1 MSKNDDQILMLKQR
15 IEVKKKEIGQIR
27 RFSPLT
33 SCSIELDGTRYN
45 LHSADRSS
53 LILLLC
59 KLHNLDTA
67 SEELGYS
74 EQCVICGFPT
84 SSWISD
90 IQEKLEIM
98 AQKSELEKLKAMEV
112 QLNKLL
118 SDDKKTELE
127 IGNIAAM
134 LGL

>member
-1 MSKNDDQILMLKQR
+1 MNKNDDQILMLKQR
-15 IEVKKKEIGQIR
+15 IEAKKKEIGQPR

-33 SCSIELDGTRYN
+33 SCSIEMDGTLHN
-45 LHSADRSS
+45 LHSADRTS

-59 KLHNLDTA
+59 KLHNLDA
-67 SEELGYS
+67 AAEELGYS
-74 EQCVICGFPT
+74 EQCMICGFPT

-90 IQEKLEIM
+90 IQDRM
-98 AQKSELEKLKAMEV
+98 AILDQKSELEKLKSMEV
-112 QLNKLL
+112 QLDKLL

-127 IGNIAAM
+127 ISSIATA